1 MHELHAIKISFSQ
14 DACLYEA
21 AQKIKY
27 LEMVI
32 HESMRLYTPLK
43 QYVHSKDHPW
53 YGNLMQL
60 HIL

>member
-1 MHELHAIKISFSQ
+1 MLISFSQ

-32 HESMRLYTPLK
+32 HESMRLYTPVK
-43 QYVHSKDHPW
+43 KYVHSKDHPW

-60 HIL
+60 HLL